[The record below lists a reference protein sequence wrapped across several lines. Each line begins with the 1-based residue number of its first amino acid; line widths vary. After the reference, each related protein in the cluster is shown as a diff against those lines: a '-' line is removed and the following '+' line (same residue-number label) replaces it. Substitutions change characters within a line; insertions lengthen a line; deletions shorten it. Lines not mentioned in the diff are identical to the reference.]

1 MPDLSN
7 ASDLS
12 LLEPVL
18 KEYESALRVPVR
30 VRCPRRPFSKP
41 IEAPGFHLHLFAV
54 PRRLP
59 WLSLMGEAPM
69 ITLPMAFG
77 HPLDESARWTLTIP
91 RRMRIGAA
99 LRDAEGRAL
108 AYLLDR
114 NIFVLFDVMGQSRE
128 VAPLLLRQLLDHA
141 LEMMTSDLAAQ
152 SGQHPD
158 RIRASLAS
166 LRRTTDLEEMRWR
179 GTRSALA
186 RSSFLGSRSE
196 RIADEIGFLE
206 AEIRSTEETL
216 DGVSRHLTAETRHLQ
231 GCRRRLRHLKGE
243 SDREEVDVVREIQ
256 RLSEL
261 PDVADVAAL
270 AEGLRII
277 THPITV
283 EHGGRHHALGTFQVD
298 LSYSGQITIRNLTNR
313 HGFYDHPHIWDG
325 KPCLGNIREGLAKLI
340 GELQLA
346 AAAEVLLDFIRTI
359 SPKEW
364 HVSIEHWREIDR
376 AGRPSSLYPDGLK
389 PAR

>member
-1 MPDLSN
+1 MPN
-7 ASDLS
+7 APDATQLVV
-12 LLEPVL
+12 LDPVL
-18 KEYESALRVPVR
+18 KEYESALRVPLR

-41 IEAPGFHLHLFAV
+41 IDASGFHLHLFAV

-59 WLSLMGEAPM
+59 WLSLTGETPM
-69 ITLPMAFG
+69 VTLPMAFG
-77 HPLDESARWTLTIP
+77 HMLDESARWALTLP
-91 RRMRIGAA
+91 RRMRIGAV
-99 LRDAEGRAL
+99 LRDAEGRPL

-114 NIFVLFDVMGQSRE
+114 NIFVLFDLAGQSDE
-128 VAPLLLRQLLDHA
+128 LAPLLLRQLLDHA
-141 LEMMTSDLAAQ
+141 FDMMTTDLATQ

-158 RIRASLAS
+158 RIRATLAS

-179 GTRSALA
+179 GKRTALA
-186 RSSFLGSRSE
+186 RTSFLEGRSE
-196 RIADEIGFLE
+196 RIEDEIGFLE
-206 AEIRSTEETL
+206 AEIRSTEEAL
-216 DGVSRHLTAETRHLQ
+216 EGVSRHLTTETRHLQ
-231 GCRRRLRHLKGE
+231 ASRRRLRQLKGE
-243 SDREEVDVVREIQ
+243 SDRDEVDVAREFQ

-261 PDVADVAAL
+261 PDVADVTAL
-270 AEGLRII
+270 ADGLRII
-277 THPITV
+277 THPVTV
-283 EHGGRHHALGTFQVD
+283 EHEGRLHALGTFQVD

-346 AAAEVLLDFIRTI
+346 AAAEVVLDFVNTV
-359 SPKEW
+359 SPKDW

-376 AGRPSSLYPDGLK
+376 AGRGSSVYPDGPK